1 MSSTDWILSA
11 ILAASMLLGVW
22 RGLVYEV
29 LSVIGWIAA
38 FVLAQWFAP
47 TVAAQLPMESS
58 GDTLRYAAAFVLVFV
73 ASVFAAGLI
82 SALMKKVISAVG
94 LRPVDR
100 MLGAIFGL
108 FRGVILLLAVSVV
121 VHMTA
126 LQESEWWLESK
137 GAPMLITLL
146 KGLRRHKVLGGIAHA
161 FNGSLQQAQVFVEL
175 GFALGFGGAM
185 TYERALQLRQLARA
199 LPLEAIVLETD
210 APDIP
215 PHWLYRT
222 QSQRQSEG
230 LPQGRNEPSQL
241 PQIGAVLAQLRG
253 ASIEHVAT
261 ATLQNTLRVL
271 PRLQSISSLSPH

>member
-58 GDTLRYAAAFVLVFV
+58 GDTLRYAVAFVLVFV

-146 KGLRRHKVLGGIAHA
+146 KGLRPMLPEKFGA
-161 FNGSLQQAQVFVEL
+161 F
-175 GFALGFGGAM
+175 
-185 TYERALQLRQLARA
+185 
-199 LPLEAIVLETD
+199 LP
-210 APDIP
+210 
-215 PHWLYRT
+215 
-222 QSQRQSEG
+222 
-230 LPQGRNEPSQL
+230 N
-241 PQIGAVLAQLRG
+241 
-253 ASIEHVAT
+253 
-261 ATLQNTLRVL
+261 
-271 PRLQSISSLSPH
+271 

>member
-38 FVLAQWFAP
+38 FVLAQWFSP

-58 GDTLRYAAAFVLVFV
+58 GDTLRYAAAFILVFV

-82 SALMKKVISAVG
+82 SALMKKLISAVG

-100 MLGAIFGL
+100 MLGAVFGL

-126 LQESEWWLESK
+126 LQESKWWLESK
-137 GAPMLITLL
+137 GAPLLITLL
-146 KGLRRHKVLGGIAHA
+146 KGSRPMLPEKFGA
-161 FNGSLQQAQVFVEL
+161 F
-175 GFALGFGGAM
+175 
-185 TYERALQLRQLARA
+185 
-199 LPLEAIVLETD
+199 LP
-210 APDIP
+210 
-215 PHWLYRT
+215 
-222 QSQRQSEG
+222 
-230 LPQGRNEPSQL
+230 N
-241 PQIGAVLAQLRG
+241 
-253 ASIEHVAT
+253 
-261 ATLQNTLRVL
+261 
-271 PRLQSISSLSPH
+271 

>member
-29 LSVIGWIAA
+29 LSVIGWI
-38 FVLAQWFAP
+38 
-47 TVAAQLPMESS
+47 
-58 GDTLRYAAAFVLVFV
+58 AAFVLVFV

-146 KGLRRHKVLGGIAHA
+146 KGLRPMLPEKFGA
-161 FNGSLQQAQVFVEL
+161 F
-175 GFALGFGGAM
+175 
-185 TYERALQLRQLARA
+185 
-199 LPLEAIVLETD
+199 LP
-210 APDIP
+210 
-215 PHWLYRT
+215 
-222 QSQRQSEG
+222 
-230 LPQGRNEPSQL
+230 N
-241 PQIGAVLAQLRG
+241 
-253 ASIEHVAT
+253 
-261 ATLQNTLRVL
+261 
-271 PRLQSISSLSPH
+271 